1 MGCAGRACIC
11 STSVFPTGNSTI
23 QGRRESSL
31 TGASPR
37 QSRRLPEDDRGVF
50 RKGSK
55 AKRAAWGSGNN
66 SCRDGPIVATP
77 ISNPGTPFAPGA
89 VPQSRVW
96 SRLCRLGLAGGRHW
110 ETGMLEC
117 GWPIGSATLR
127 HGSWPPSA
135 SHGLA
140 GTRTHALISCHGP
153 HVLVSA
159 SALHQGTT
167 RQVVISSALALSVS
181 ICNIRQPC
189 NKWTRPSANT
199 PAPPRPH
206 RPLSILPTLS
216 TVRSDVPSRAEA
228 SSRCTARP
236 ATTRTMKDPVART
249 ASPYVDPTVKGPRS
263 QQLHSGYSAQARKS
277 KSSSP
282 SSSPPLPR
290 ANRCWS
296 RLYLA
301 SGC

>member
-1 MGCAGRACIC
+1 MALGPRRRPMASPGPG
-11 STSVFPTGNSTI
+11 PTPLYPVMV
-23 QGRRESSL
+23 RMFSSL
-31 TGASPR
+31 PR
-37 QSRRLPEDDRGVF
+37 
-50 RKGSK
+50 
-55 AKRAAWGSGNN
+55 
-66 SCRDGPIVATP
+66 
-77 ISNPGTPFAPGA
+77 
-89 VPQSRVW
+89 
-96 SRLCRLGLAGGRHW
+96 
-110 ETGMLEC
+110 
-117 GWPIGSATLR
+117 
-127 HGSWPPSA
+127 
-135 SHGLA
+135 
-140 GTRTHALISCHGP
+140 
-153 HVLVSA
+153 
-159 SALHQGTT
+159 ALHQGTT

-206 RPLSILPTLS
+206 RPLSILSTLS

-282 SSSPPLPR
+282 SSSPPLPVLVDAGR
-290 ANRCWS
+290 GFTSPVVVDIDTLANTPCSAFQHRQQDQPAPGWCPVRS
-296 RLYLA
+296 PSTTCAQATADTHPDPR
-301 SGC
+301 

>member
-1 MGCAGRACIC
+1 MALGPRRRPMASPGPG
-11 STSVFPTGNSTI
+11 PTPLYPVMV
-23 QGRRESSL
+23 RMFSSL
-31 TGASPR
+31 PR
-37 QSRRLPEDDRGVF
+37 
-50 RKGSK
+50 
-55 AKRAAWGSGNN
+55 
-66 SCRDGPIVATP
+66 
-77 ISNPGTPFAPGA
+77 
-89 VPQSRVW
+89 
-96 SRLCRLGLAGGRHW
+96 
-110 ETGMLEC
+110 
-117 GWPIGSATLR
+117 
-127 HGSWPPSA
+127 
-135 SHGLA
+135 
-140 GTRTHALISCHGP
+140 
-153 HVLVSA
+153 
-159 SALHQGTT
+159 ALHQGTT

-206 RPLSILPTLS
+206 RPLSILSTLS

-290 ANRCWS
+290 ARRCWS
-296 RLYLA
+296 RLHLA